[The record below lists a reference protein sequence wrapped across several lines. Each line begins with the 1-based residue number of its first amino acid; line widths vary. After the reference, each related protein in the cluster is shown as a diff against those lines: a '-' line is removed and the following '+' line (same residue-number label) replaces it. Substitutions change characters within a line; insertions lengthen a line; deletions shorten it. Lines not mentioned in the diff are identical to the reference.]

1 MQKWLM
7 KNRNRLTAAT
17 GILIVLAF
25 AAKWLFKSEA
35 AESGLLLAASLI
47 GGFPIAAS
55 AWQALKVKVISI
67 DLLVTLAIL
76 GAFVIQEFEESAI
89 VAFLFLFG
97 AYLEQKT
104 LAKTRSAIKELVEMV
119 PETALRQT
127 ADGDFE
133 EVDLDDLDEG
143 DIVLVKTGGKIPV
156 DGEVVSGSGTANEA
170 SITGESMPLDK
181 KPGDPVYAGTI
192 LENGTIR
199 IEAEK
204 VGDETTFGKIIELV
218 EEAQDSKSQAERL
231 IDRFSK
237 YYTPVVLLLAIIVGL
252 ISQDLELAVTI
263 LVLGCPGA
271 LVIGVPVSNVAGI
284 GNGAKQ
290 GILFKGSEVIT
301 KFSKVDTIMF
311 DKTGTLTYGDPRVS
325 QVKKYG
331 QGQLAEQLLVSVEKE
346 SAHPLAKAITGYYED
361 LEAKEVEA
369 SRVLQGGGI
378 VAQVAGQQVLIGNHY
393 LLDQYHV
400 PVAKQMERDMEELAS
415 AGNSLVLVAVNGQL
429 ELALGL
435 KDEIRAGVK
444 EDLAALKKLG
454 VKNLL
459 LLSGD
464 NQKTVDLVAEEL
476 GLTEA
481 YGQLLP
487 EDKAEFVKKRQ
498 AAGEIVAFV
507 GDGINDSPS
516 LARADIGIAM
526 GSGTDVAI
534 ETSNVVL
541 MNGSFD
547 RIPRALALAKAT
559 RRNMIENIT
568 IALAV
573 VAVLLVSVLASSWMN
588 MAIGMFVHEGS
599 ILIVIL
605 NAMRLLAYRSK
616 LQKSRK
622 LIENN
627 FSQAAGPYT
636 KGIESIQ

>member
-7 KNRNRLTAAT
+7 KNRNRLTAIT

-25 AAKWLFKSEA
+25 AAKWLFKSET

-97 AYLEQKT
+97 AYLEQRT
-104 LAKTRSAIKELVEMV
+104 LAKTRSAIKKLVEMV

-143 DIVLVKTGGKIPV
+143 DILLVKTGGKIPV

-170 SITGESMPLDK
+170 SITGESMPLGK
-181 KPGDPVYAGTI
+181 KPGDPIYAGTI

-199 IEAEK
+199 IKAEK

-369 SRVLQGGGI
+369 SQVLQGGGI
-378 VAQVAGQQVLIGNHY
+378 VAQVAGQQVLVGNRY

-400 PVAKQMERDMEELAS
+400 PVTKEMEKDMEELAS

-599 ILIVIL
+599 ILVVIL

-627 FSQAAGPYT
+627 FSQATGPYT
-636 KGIESIQ
+636 KGSESIQ